1 MTAGE
6 AQPLP
11 AFPRATVSGMR
22 RQPANE
28 QSYIRH
34 RAVSLT
40 MQEGKEKPSNVHTRQ
55 TAALS
60 CPHVYV
66 LANA

>member
-1 MTAGE
+1 MTADE

-11 AFPRATVSGMR
+11 AFPRETVSGMR
-22 RQPANE
+22 RQPADE
-28 QSYIRH
+28 QSYIKH
-34 RAVSLT
+34 RQVSLA
-40 MQEGKEKPSNVHTRQ
+40 MQEGKEKPSNVHTRK

-60 CPHVYV
+60 HPHVYV